1 MQTSSGPHITTS
13 LTNDLVSIV
22 STASVPLL
30 RKNFR
35 RRAAS
40 LWSQET
46 VPKNIVCLQM
56 KAVMWSQRYNSQR
69 PAVTVQAGTSCIQC
83 RFCIPCDTPHLT
95 VLPHGW
101 TLSRTGI
108 LDLNWNRSRQCTD
121 SRFPVPNPLLLH
133 CLWWMT
139 MLPFTS
145 RVCVIIK
152 LKTLI
157 LFFDW
162 ETDLFIVDW
171 QTCVFIVHCTS
182 GALCAVYYIVAFT
195 SFFLFFPLFF

>member
-83 RFCIPCDTPHLT
+83 RVCIPCYPSHLT

-101 TLSRTGI
+101 PLSLTGI
-108 LDLNWNRSRQCTD
+108 LDLNWNRSNECTD
-121 SRFPVPNPLLLH
+121 THFLAPHSPPPPH
-133 CLWWMT
+133 T
-139 MLPFTS
+139 HT
-145 RVCVIIK
+145 
-152 LKTLI
+152 
-157 LFFDW
+157 LFFFSYVVCGGR
-162 ETDLFIVDW
+162 L
-171 QTCVFIVHCTS
+171 CHC
-182 GALCAVYYIVAFT
+182 
-195 SFFLFFPLFF
+195 